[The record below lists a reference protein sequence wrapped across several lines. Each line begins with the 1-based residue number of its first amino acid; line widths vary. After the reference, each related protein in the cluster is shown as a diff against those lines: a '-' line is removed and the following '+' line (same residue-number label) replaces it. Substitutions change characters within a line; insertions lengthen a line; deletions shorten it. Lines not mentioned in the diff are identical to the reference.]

1 MVLIRAPKKLQMQ
14 NEEVSFSSW
23 NFDFIRMWLR
33 WKLQVLLSGPRKLGN
48 RRVQPAIMQGGWRM
62 HRNFTRVQSKRNN
75 NRNNTGDNR
84 TMKKRLTPAEL
95 DARLKFVIG
104 CMLGGVLLI
113 TTFFILYALVFV
125 TQPIGAQAEN
135 DKMFF
140 GVLSSVATFITGT
153 LAGLMISTGRN
164 AEDKNGNGIPD
175 DEE

>member
-1 MVLIRAPKKLQMQ
+1 MNK
-14 NEEVSFSSW
+14 FS
-23 NFDFIRMWLR
+23 NRPRMT
-33 WKLQVLLSGPRKLGN
+33 S
-48 RRVQPAIMQGGWRM
+48 
-62 HRNFTRVQSKRNN
+62 
-75 NRNNTGDNR
+75 
-84 TMKKRLTPAEL
+84 AEL

-104 CMLGGVLLI
+104 CILGFVLLI
-113 TTFFILYALVFV
+113 TTVGVLWALVFV

-175 DEE
+175 IEE